1 MDFSVVL
8 LHEGMLCRDGSIV
21 TTSLTLIDIHDIA
34 RSAATYGVH
43 TFYIVHPSPYL
54 RDLAHQLT
62 DHWTHGY
69 GSAYNPNRCE
79 ALAAVKFFGSL
90 DDVILD
96 VVDRVGSNNV
106 PKLIA
111 TSAKSIEQGERIK
124 FVELS
129 DRLRSDVVPH
139 ILMLGTGHGMCEEL
153 LSKAQYFLEPINGP
167 TDYNHLSV
175 RSACAIMLDRLFG
188 V

>member
-1 MDFSVVL
+1 
-8 LHEGMLCRDGSIV
+8 
-21 TTSLTLIDIHDIA
+21 
-34 RSAATYGVH
+34 
-43 TFYIVHPSPYL
+43 
-54 RDLAHQLT
+54 
-62 DHWTHGY
+62 
-69 GSAYNPNRCE
+69 
-79 ALAAVKFFGSL
+79 
-90 DDVILD
+90 VILD